1 MPPPLAGLSVAH
13 PCSTL
18 RCPVTLRFLSLFFSP
33 IKAMTA
39 LLDRIVGVIAGFQ
52 SREAYLRQQLADA
65 LSDDAADEAAIAAAQ
80 RDALAAME
88 RAATAEALMAQLQA
102 SAADA
107 QGQLDAIGTYLDQFV
122 PALTD
127 TEGSVAA
134 GGDTAVEPVDQEGV
148 AGDNSGADEIGLEP
162 GAAESDPA
170 TSTDEPAAA

>member
-1 MPPPLAGLSVAH
+1 M
-13 PCSTL
+13 
-18 RCPVTLRFLSLFFSP
+18 TLRFLSLFLSP
-33 IKAMTA
+33 LKAMTTV
-39 LLDRIVGVIAGFQ
+39 LDRIVGVIAGFQ
-52 SREAYLRQQLADA
+52 SREANLRQQLADA

-122 PALTD
+122 PVLTD
-127 TEGSVAA
+127 TEGAA
-134 GGDTAVEPVDQEGV
+134 GSGGDTEAEPADLGVV
-148 AGDNSGADEIGLEP
+148 AGDDSGADEPGADP
-162 GAAESDPA
+162 GAAEPDPA

>member
-1 MPPPLAGLSVAH
+1 
-13 PCSTL
+13 
-18 RCPVTLRFLSLFFSP
+18 VTLRLLSLFLSP
-33 IKAMTA
+33 IKAMSA

-52 SREAYLRQQLADA
+52 SREADLRQQLAEA

-127 TEGSVAA
+127 TEGESS
-134 GGDTAVEPVDQEGV
+134 AVEPADQELV
-148 AGDNSGADEIGLEP
+148 AGDSHGTDEP
-162 GAAESDPA
+162 GAEPVAAEPDPA

>member
-1 MPPPLAGLSVAH
+1 M
-13 PCSTL
+13 
-18 RCPVTLRFLSLFFSP
+18 TLRFLSLFLSP

-52 SREAYLRQQLADA
+52 SREAGLRQQLADA

-88 RAATAEALMAQLQA
+88 RAATAEALMAQVQA

-127 TEGSVAA
+127 TEVPAGS
-134 GGDTAVEPVDQEGV
+134 GGDTALEPEDMDVV
-148 AGDNSGADEIGLEP
+148 AGDSSSADEP
-162 GAAESDPA
+162 GANPVAAEPEPA
-170 TSTDEPAAA
+170 ISTDEPEAA

>member
-1 MPPPLAGLSVAH
+1 MPPSLAGPSVAH
-13 PCSTL
+13 PCATP
-18 RCPVTLRFLSLFFSP
+18 RCPVTLRLLSLFLSP

-52 SREAYLRQQLADA
+52 SREANLRQQLADA
-65 LSDDAADEAAIAAAQ
+65 LTDDSADEAAIGAAQ
-80 RDALAAME
+80 RDALAATE

-127 TEGSVAA
+127 TVVPAGS
-134 GGDTAVEPVDQEGV
+134 GGDTAAERVDQEVV
-148 AGDNSGADEIGLEP
+148 ADDNSGADEIGLEP